1 MKHLD
6 KNGNELLVG
15 MEVLAPEPNESD
27 MYNFSFNGTVE
38 DLLENGNAIV
48 MDQDYDCFEIESDR
62 LEINQ

>member
-15 MEVLAPEPNESD
+15 MEVLVPEPNETD
-27 MYNFSFNGTVE
+27 IHVCEFTGVIA
-38 DLLENGNAIV
+38 DLLDNGNAIV
-48 MDQDYDCFEIESDR
+48 EDQDIDFFEVESNR